1 LKTRPGLNFNYM
13 IQNTQNEQV
22 AKIGNWI
29 ATRLEKF
36 EAILLLIFI
45 ASFMLKASTDLPVG
59 ILIVLT
65 LMTLAAAYF
74 FSAFAMINDEYAGSI
89 ESFLHK
95 LASWSCSIAII
106 GILFTLESWNS
117 SKLFLQIGCFALI
130 FVIPAIIYINS
141 KKTELKFFNSRY
153 ILRLVLVC
161 SIGLFFVFASHDLLI
176 KTKIIKIATNEIINH
191 ISFA

>member
-1 LKTRPGLNFNYM
+1 M
-13 IQNTQNEQV
+13 IQNTQNEQAV
-22 AKIGNWI
+22 KIGNWI

-36 EAILLLIFI
+36 EAILFLIFI
-45 ASFMLKASTDLPVG
+45 VAFLLKTSTVLPVG

-65 LMTLAAAYF
+65 LMTLATVYF
-74 FSAFAMINDEYAGSI
+74 FSAFSLINDEYAGSI

-117 SKLFLQIGCFALI
+117 SKLFLQIGCFTLI
-130 FVIPAIIYINS
+130 IVIPAILYINS
-141 KKTELKFFNSRY
+141 KKAEMKFFNSRY
-153 ILRLVLVC
+153 ILRLVLICCV
-161 SIGLFFVFASHDLLI
+161 GLFLAFTSPDLLI

-191 ISFA
+191 INFA

>member
-1 LKTRPGLNFNYM
+1 M
-13 IQNTQNEQV
+13 IQNTQNEQA

-36 EAILLLIFI
+36 EAILFLIFI
-45 ASFMLKASTDLPVG
+45 VAFMLKASTDLTVE
-59 ILIVLT
+59 IIIVLT
-65 LMTLAAAYF
+65 LMTLATIYF

-117 SKLFLQIGCFALI
+117 AKLFLQIGCFTLI
-130 FVIPAIIYINS
+130 FVIPAIPYINS
-141 KKTELKFFNSRY
+141 KKPELKFFNSRY
-153 ILRLVLVC
+153 ILRLVVIC
-161 SIGLFFVFASHDLLI
+161 CVGLFLAFASHDLLI
-176 KTKIIKIATNEIINH
+176 KTKIIKI
-191 ISFA
+191 